1 MGVISSLYAIHET
14 KQQEKKVKKAQADA
28 EAQAK
33 STIEERQKK
42 IEGMKTRLFSTEG
55 GYAGEDV
62 ENNNLLGN

>member
-1 MGVISSLYAIHET
+1 MLYSTRES
-14 KQQEKKVKKAQADA
+14 KKQEKKAEKAQANA

-33 STIEERQKK
+33 ATIEERQKK
-42 IEGMKTRLFSTEG
+42 IAGMKTRLFSTEG